1 MLAPAPHQADLDV
14 RRTGHARD
22 RIRPRVGGDH
32 ELEVVARARYVD
44 RAASQEET
52 SQHRLPVARG
62 IGYGVHRGL
71 GECVLQASRQ
81 PKLDEER
88 HALSCL
94 DRLVFR
100 FHRAHRSAQPHHLSR
115 HGVSQQREVRRLSG
129 LTRSLDQPRARAEID
144 PEQLAELAA
153 GSRRHEPGHLV
164 LDVRRRRNRVPATKR
179 WAPAPPPSLISPPP
193 QGEGGPDRS
202 RSRPGGG
209 TNPPEEAAAKDNEQ
223 VPEMRMIEAVR
234 AAIGEEMERDERVV
248 VMGEDVGR
256 KGGVFGATDGLY
268 ARFGEARVL
277 DTPLAES
284 AIVGVAIGAALN
296 GLIPIAE
303 IQFADF
309 IHPAFDQIVSEAART
324 RYRSNGDWAVPIVIR
339 TPFGG
344 GVHGGLYHSQS
355 IEAFYAHVPGLKVVV
370 PSMPGDAHG
379 LLKSAV
385 RDPDPVLFLEHKRVY
400 RLVSEEGPDRG
411 PLVPIGPAVVR
422 KEGTKLSCFAWGL
435 MTHYCLEAA
444 QLLADEGVSVE
455 VVDLKTLAPLDRDAI
470 LESVRKTG
478 KAMVVHEDNLTGGFG
493 GEVAAIIAE
502 HAFGDLDGPV
512 VRVAA
517 PDVPAMP
524 FNTPQEEFF
533 MPSPAKIAEAMR
545 KLAAY

>member
-1 MLAPAPHQADLDV
+1 
-14 RRTGHARD
+14 
-22 RIRPRVGGDH
+22 
-32 ELEVVARARYVD
+32 
-44 RAASQEET
+44 
-52 SQHRLPVARG
+52 
-62 IGYGVHRGL
+62 
-71 GECVLQASRQ
+71 
-81 PKLDEER
+81 
-88 HALSCL
+88 
-94 DRLVFR
+94 
-100 FHRAHRSAQPHHLSR
+100 
-115 HGVSQQREVRRLSG
+115 
-129 LTRSLDQPRARAEID
+129 
-144 PEQLAELAA
+144 
-153 GSRRHEPGHLV
+153 
-164 LDVRRRRNRVPATKR
+164 
-179 WAPAPPPSLISPPP
+179 
-193 QGEGGPDRS
+193 
-202 RSRPGGG
+202 
-209 TNPPEEAAAKDNEQ
+209 
-223 VPEMRMIEAVR
+223 MRMIEAVR
-234 AAIGEEMERDERVV
+234 AAITEEMERDERVL

-268 ARFGEARVL
+268 ARFGESRVL

-284 AIVGVAIGAALN
+284 MIVGVAIGAALN

-370 PSMPGDAHG
+370 PGTPSDAHG
-379 LLKSAV
+379 LLKSAI
-385 RDPDPVLFLEHKRVY
+385 RDPDPVLFLEHKKLY
-400 RLVSEEGPDRG
+400 RLVSEEVPDG
-411 PLVPIGPAVVR
+411 DHLLPIGPAAVR
-422 KEGTKLSCFAWGL
+422 REGTNLSCFAWGL
-435 MTHYCLEAA
+435 MTHYALEAA
-444 QLLADEGVSVE
+444 QQLQSEGMSVE
-455 VVDLKTLAPLDRDAI
+455 VVDLRSLAPLDGETI
-470 LESVRKTG
+470 LASVRKTG

-493 GEVAAIIAE
+493 AEVAAIISE
-502 HAFGDLDGPV
+502 HAFEDLDGPV

>member
-1 MLAPAPHQADLDV
+1 MA
-14 RRTGHARD
+14 
-22 RIRPRVGGDH
+22 
-32 ELEVVARARYVD
+32 
-44 RAASQEET
+44 
-52 SQHRLPVARG
+52 
-62 IGYGVHRGL
+62 
-71 GECVLQASRQ
+71 
-81 PKLDEER
+81 
-88 HALSCL
+88 
-94 DRLVFR
+94 
-100 FHRAHRSAQPHHLSR
+100 
-115 HGVSQQREVRRLSG
+115 
-129 LTRSLDQPRARAEID
+129 
-144 PEQLAELAA
+144 
-153 GSRRHEPGHLV
+153 
-164 LDVRRRRNRVPATKR
+164 
-179 WAPAPPPSLISPPP
+179 
-193 QGEGGPDRS
+193 
-202 RSRPGGG
+202 
-209 TNPPEEAAAKDNEQ
+209 
-223 VPEMRMIEAVR
+223 EMRMIEAVR
-234 AAIGEEMERDERVV
+234 AAIGEEMERDDRVL

-324 RYRSNGDWAVPIVIR
+324 RYRSNGDWSVPIVIR
-339 TPFGG
+339 APFGG

-370 PSMPGDAHG
+370 PSMPADAHG
-379 LLKSAV
+379 LLKAAI
-385 RDPDPVLFLEHKRVY
+385 RDPNPVLFLEHKRVY
-400 RLVSEEGPDRG
+400 RLVAEEIPDG
-411 PLVPIGPAVVR
+411 DHLVPIGPATVR
-422 KEGTKLSCFAWGL
+422 RQGTKLSCFAWGL

-444 QLLADEGVSVE
+444 DLLTQEGVSVE
-455 VVDLKTLAPLDRDAI
+455 VVDLKTLAPLDRETI

-502 HAFGDLDGPV
+502 HAFADLDGPV

-545 KLAAY
+545 TLAAY